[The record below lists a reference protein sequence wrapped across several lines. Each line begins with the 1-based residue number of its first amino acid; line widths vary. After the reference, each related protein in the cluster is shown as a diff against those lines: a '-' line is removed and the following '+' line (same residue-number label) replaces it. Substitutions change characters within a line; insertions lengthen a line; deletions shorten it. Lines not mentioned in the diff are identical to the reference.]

1 MWRSLTSGNLIN
13 VTNINQRVI
22 LTLNRVFGNRS
33 KYVIFTFLLTIFV
46 FYALIIQSTEQALW
60 KSLLVVSSSHNSSS
74 TAVPVGKDNTQI
86 PGNDHSSNSS
96 STDANQ
102 SKYNS
107 GYSIWLA
114 FAVSLLSWI
123 FVIQVLRYIRYANL
137 YSSPYYQRQ
146 QLFAQLQRQNV
157 PGFSTRLRL
166 AMLNRDFTGD
176 DYEMLQ
182 ELDDITINGGINHG
196 ADEGC
201 IQRLPLRKI
210 TENDVQQRQTNES
223 EASAVGHC
231 NICLGP
237 YEVGEEVRTVLCL
250 HQFHKDCIDPW
261 LRTKNACP
269 ICKLPATE

>member
-1 MWRSLTSGNLIN
+1 MWRSFSSGSMIN
-13 VTNINQRVI
+13 VSSINQRVI
-22 LTLNRVFGNRS
+22 LTVNRLFGNRS
-33 KYVIFTFLLTIFV
+33 KYVIFTFLLMLF
-46 FYALIIQSTEQALW
+46 FLYALLIQSTEQALW
-60 KSLLVVSSSHNSSS
+60 KSLLIESSSQNSSS
-74 TAVPVGKDNTQI
+74 TAVPTGKDNTQI
-86 PGNDHSSNSS
+86 PGSGHSSYNS
-96 STDANQ
+96 STDASQ
-102 SKYNS
+102 TKYNS

-123 FVIQVLRYIRYANL
+123 FVIQVLRYIRYANF

-146 QLFAQLQRQNV
+146 QLFAQLQRQNI

-182 ELDDITINGGINHG
+182 ELDDITVNGGISQG

-210 TENDVQQRQTNES
+210 TENDVQQRQSNETEPS
-223 EASAVGHC
+223 PLGHC